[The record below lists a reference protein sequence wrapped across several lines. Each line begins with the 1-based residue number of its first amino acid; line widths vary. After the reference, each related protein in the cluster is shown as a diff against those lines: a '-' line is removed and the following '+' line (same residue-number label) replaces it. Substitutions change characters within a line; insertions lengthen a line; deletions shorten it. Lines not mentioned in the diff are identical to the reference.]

1 VALKAMVKLTGPLPV
16 PAAVFSVIQVV
27 AVLAVQAQVLALAV
41 TVTDDV
47 AALPGADTDVE
58 ERLNVQG
65 GGAAA
70 CVTV

>member
-1 VALKAMVKLTGPLPV
+1 MVKLTGPLPV
-16 PAAVFSVIQVV
+16 PAAVFNVIHVV

-47 AALPGADTDVE
+47 PAFAGADTDVE

-70 CVTV
+70 WVTV